1 MGEKGREGI
10 SGEMKKKRKK
20 VNLVVRSNEIK
31 KNKTKRCKEKNW
43 DRTWLVMGTCR
54 AGKVEKKQISFL

>member
-31 KNKTKRCKEKNW
+31 KNKTKRCKEKN
-43 DRTWLVMGTCR
+43 GTEH
-54 AGKVEKKQISFL
+54 GW